1 MAEKNRVIWNEGL
14 FIRPHH
20 FQQEAKYVEYLLDQK
35 SNHTSEFLFGFQS
48 LELDQEY
55 LSFGKL
61 GIQKANGAMP
71 DGTVFNIPEEAPPP
85 APLTISE
92 TSMINQIVYLCLPL
106 RSNGVLDVNP
116 NDNFGQTR
124 YAQNEIEIKDT
135 FSQGGDYSAIDIAK
149 VNLRLM
155 LESEDRS
162 NYSCIA
168 VARIIDKKTDNSIEI
183 DKEFYP
189 ASLSL
194 HAIPPLKQFLEE
206 IAYLMRERSRNIAS
220 RVGSPSQAGV
230 ADVTDFMMLTVL
242 NRLHPYFMHL
252 SRIKHVHPERFY
264 AALVSACGELST
276 FIGDKKMPDEFI
288 PYDHASPHK
297 AFIPLEN
304 NLRRMLGTVMQ
315 AKAIPIP
322 ITQQKFGV
330 YSAAIHE
337 SGLIDSADFILA
349 VRASAATEAI
359 RARFT
364 QQTKISSLEKINE
377 LINLQLPGIPLIPL
391 PVAPRHLP
399 YHAGF
404 TYFQLDKNDTS
415 WKMMDNSSGFG
426 FHLAGEYQD
435 LEMEFWAI
443 RTNE

>member
-20 FQQEAKYVEYLLDQK
+20 FQQEAKYVEYIVDQK
-35 SNHTSEFLFGFQS
+35 TSHVSEFLFGFQS

-61 GIQKANGAMP
+61 GIQRASGSMP

-92 TSMINQIVYLCLPL
+92 TSMINQVVYLCLPL
-106 RSNGVLDVNP
+106 KSNGVLEVNP
-116 NDNFGQTR
+116 SDSLGQSR
-124 YAQNEIEIKDT
+124 YVQNEIEIKDT
-135 FSQGGDYSAIDIAK
+135 FSQGGDYGAVDVAK

-168 VARIIDKKTDNSIEI
+168 VARIIDKQTDNSIAI
-183 DKEFYP
+183 DQAFYP

-194 HAIPPLKQFLEE
+194 NAIPQLKQFLEE
-206 IAYLMRERSRNIAS
+206 IAYLMQERSRNIAS

-230 ADVTDFMMLTVL
+230 ADVTDFMMLITL
-242 NRLHPYFMHL
+242 NRLYPYLMHL
-252 SRIKHVHPERFY
+252 SRIKHVHPENLY
-264 AALVSACGELST
+264 ASLISACGELST
-276 FIGDKKMPDEFI
+276 FIGEKKMPDEFF
-288 PYDHASPHK
+288 PYDHASPHSS
-297 AFIPLEN
+297 FIPLEN
-304 NLRRMLGTVMQ
+304 NLRKMLGTVMQ

-322 ITQQKFGV
+322 VTPQKFGI
-330 YSAAIHE
+330 YSAAINE
-337 SGLIDSADFILA
+337 KSLISSADFILA
-349 VRASAATEAI
+349 VRASAATETI

-404 TYFQLDKNDTS
+404 TYFQLDKNDVS
-415 WKMMDNSSGFG
+415 WNMMNNASGFG

-443 RTNE
+443 RVNE